1 MSDVVI
7 LLIII
12 GGIAAWGFA
21 TDWTFSGLLPRKGAK
36 CTPAGGGNVKNATE
50 YVYDDYGK
58 CIISKCKEKW
68 KPDTSNTV
76 CISSISGTSCE
87 FEGTKID
94 KGVYRWSSQNACE
107 VSKCTGN
114 FKLNASNTACDTCMT
129 GYNLTNGSCEPEAKE
144 EEKAAAEEAAAE
156 EAAAEEAIGKYEA
169 AETEDGEFF
178 NEKLTPYNG
187 KSVFCKDDERTIYRV
202 MNSVLRP
209 YGSMPS
215 VRSWEEDTDIDT
227 DEFERI
233 DCQRMG
239 VKIGPYIAGTRIE
252 EEGGEY
258 YAAGKYEGK
267 IVECEDEGDARYK
280 MQNGKLRKYTS
291 EKAYDFDKKNTT
303 EIELDCLKIPRGDN
317 IYYEEA
323 AARAA
328 AVEDAAA
335 VTAARAAAA
344 AGSARAGWAA
354 GWAAARAAA
363 EEEEEEQSCSSY
375 SRESCPLDRCSLDGR
390 KYCRNK

>member
-114 FKLNASNTACDTCMT
+114 FKLNATNTACDTCMT

-144 EEKAAAEEAAAE
+144 EEEEAAAE
-156 EAAAEEAIGKYEA
+156 EAAEEA
-169 AETEDGEFF
+169 AETEDEEFF

-187 KSVFCKDDERTIYRV
+187 KSVFCKGDEESIYRV

-209 YGSMPS
+209 YGSMIS
-215 VRSWEEDTDIDT
+215 VINWEEDRDIDT

-252 EEGGEY
+252 EEGVQY
-258 YAAGKYEGK
+258 YAAGKREGE
-267 IVECEDEGDARYK
+267 IIECEGDSDARYK

-291 EKAYDFDKKNTT
+291 EKAYEKDKKNNNRS
-303 EIELDCLKIPRGDN
+303 EKELDCIGIPRGDD
-317 IYYEEA
+317 IYYEDLIDD
-323 AARAA
+323 
-328 AVEDAAA
+328 V
-335 VTAARAAAA
+335 
-344 AGSARAGWAA
+344 
-354 GWAAARAAA
+354 
-363 EEEEEEQSCSSY
+363 
-375 SRESCPLDRCSLDGR
+375 
-390 KYCRNK
+390 